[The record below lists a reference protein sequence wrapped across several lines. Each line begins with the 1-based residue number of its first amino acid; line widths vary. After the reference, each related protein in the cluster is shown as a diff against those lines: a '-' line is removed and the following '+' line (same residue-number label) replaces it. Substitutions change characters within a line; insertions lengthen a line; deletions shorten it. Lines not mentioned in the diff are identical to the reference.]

1 MLSTSYAC
9 ALNLD
14 CHLGDTHTTRRARL
28 TSKRRITTVTKR
40 VSVKPLE
47 GVLSGGK
54 LSFMQ
59 DGCSWPVHVN
69 ILRHRYVGSHTT
81 LCLYHGG
88 CGSTT
93 TLNLQSTT
101 PPLEPQ
107 PRLNHPN
114 PATTPTT
121 EVDYV
126 LFFYGIDPVLAS
138 LSNLKIAKISH
149 CLRAQAI
156 GHTQFGLVNRFAQ
169 RCASPKRL
177 RSLRFCGRKRGEVY
191 H

>member
-9 ALNLD
+9 AFNLD

-81 LCLYHGG
+81 LFLYHGG

-93 TLNLQSTT
+93 PLNLQSTA

-121 EVDYV
+121 DVDYV

-138 LSNLKIAKISH
+138 LSNLKIAKISGFFV
-149 CLRAQAI
+149 RV
-156 GHTQFGLVNRFAQ
+156 GHRTHQIRTSKSLCAAMRF
-169 RCASPKRL
+169 S
-177 RSLRFCGRKRGEVY
+177 
-191 H
+191 

>member
-1 MLSTSYAC
+1 MASQLTQHFCLQNIFFAHVFWRDTLAFDIIRLC
-9 ALNLD
+9 AYSD

-59 DGCSWPVHVN
+59 DGCSWPVHVK

-93 TLNLQSTT
+93 PLNLQSTT

-114 PATTPTT
+114 PAATPQ
-121 EVDYV
+121 
-126 LFFYGIDPVLAS
+126 L
-138 LSNLKIAKISH
+138 NLLIAI
-149 CLRAQAI
+149 I
-156 GHTQFGLVNRFAQ
+156 
-169 RCASPKRL
+169 
-177 RSLRFCGRKRGEVY
+177 
-191 H
+191 